1 MIGLRS
7 EIWKEGEYSYPAAYG
22 FTPIIVSYV
31 HEDEDIHP
39 CMLVVPG
46 GGYRYVSSSE
56 ADPAARTFYSAGYNV
71 FVLAYTVNYL
81 DEPLK
86 LR

>member
-31 HEDEDIHP
+31 HEDEDIRP
-39 CMLVVPG
+39 CMLIVREGV
-46 GGYRYVSSSE
+46 
-56 ADPAARTFYSAGYNV
+56 
-71 FVLAYTVNYL
+71 TVMYL
-81 DEPLK
+81 PRRGIRLHGLFMPPDTTYLFWHT
-86 LR
+86 R